1 MTINNKPIE
10 LSLDQ
15 FQFIPIHL
23 TDDNV
28 ENYRHSALYNDTP
41 ILCQLDP
48 THLYYVQFHS
58 TTGRVI
64 ATRSKRL
71 KANEIVDYVLNNLE
85 KLNGGQI
92 TITDATDS
100 TAQPIKPWVLNS
112 AFIAPNH
119 VFNSIAH
126 HLNWIDIDINDV
138 KLYIQPTYI
147 NPHVSN
153 AINAG
158 TRFSKSGRITWEE
171 VFDIQKR
178 YNKFFLTK
186 AINLYQWNLT
196 WYQRLIGQC
205 EQTHPNYSLLD
216 AIEWDIRNLYDLLK
230 TRPKTVLND
239 RQQLLLDLGKK
250 LIDDAYDLVHSVD

>member
-1 MTINNKPIE
+1 MTVNSKPIE
-10 LSLDQ
+10 LSLDL

-23 TDDNV
+23 TADNV
-28 ENYRHSALYNDTP
+28 DNYRHSALYNDTP
-41 ILCQLDP
+41 VLCQLDP

-71 KANEIVDYVLNNLE
+71 KHNEIVDYVLHNLE

-100 TAQPIKPWVLNS
+100 TIQPIKPWVLNN

-119 VFNSIAH
+119 VLNSIAH
-126 HLNWIDIDINDV
+126 HLNWIDIDMDDV
-138 KLYIQPTYI
+138 NLYIQPTYI

-158 TRFSKSGRITWEE
+158 TRFGKSGRITWEE

-230 TRPKTVLND
+230 ARPKTLLND